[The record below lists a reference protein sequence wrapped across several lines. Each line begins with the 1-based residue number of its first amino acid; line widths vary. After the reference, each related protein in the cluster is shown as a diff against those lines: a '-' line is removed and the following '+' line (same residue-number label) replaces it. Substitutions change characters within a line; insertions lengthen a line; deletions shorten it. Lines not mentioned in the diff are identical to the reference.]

1 MKKVKSPFKKIDRL
15 YFCGNTKKKKKKL
28 KNPILKMVNY
38 T

>member
-15 YFCGNTKKKKKKL
+15 YFGGKKKKKKKL

>member
-15 YFCGNTKKKKKKL
+15 YFGGNTKKKKKL